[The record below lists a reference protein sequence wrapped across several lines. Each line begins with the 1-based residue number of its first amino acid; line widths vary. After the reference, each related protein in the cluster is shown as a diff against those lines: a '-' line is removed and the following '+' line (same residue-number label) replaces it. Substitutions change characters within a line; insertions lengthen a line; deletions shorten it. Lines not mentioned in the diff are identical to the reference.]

1 MNEEDVGQNIR
12 RIRERE
18 GLNLATAAARA
29 SMTPSA
35 LSKIEKAHSSAPL
48 STLMS
53 IADALGVSLASFFE
67 EPAAQPNFVV
77 TRKGKGKIVVRDGSK
92 FGYAYEALTVEMP
105 GKRVEP
111 FILSTK
117 PGDKIGYFQHGGQE
131 FNYILSGRV
140 EMRVGD
146 ETVELSAGDAIY
158 FNPRLPHGSRI
169 LSKEPVRVLCL
180 FIQDNPAEAKLSASP
195 KPSAKKKK
203 SK

>member
-29 SMTPSA
+29 SMTASA
-35 LSKIEKAHSSAPL
+35 LSKIEKAQSSAPL

-67 EPAAQPNFVV
+67 EPAAQPNFIV
-77 TRKGKGKIVVRDGSK
+77 TRKGKGKVVVRDGSK

-117 PGDKIGYFQHGGQE
+117 PGDKVGYFQHGGQE
-131 FNYILSGRV
+131 FNYVLSGHI

-158 FNPRLPHGSRI
+158 FNPRLPHGSRM

-180 FIQDNPAEAKLSASP
+180 FIQDNPTGAKSAP
-195 KPSAKKKK
+195 TPPLKKNK